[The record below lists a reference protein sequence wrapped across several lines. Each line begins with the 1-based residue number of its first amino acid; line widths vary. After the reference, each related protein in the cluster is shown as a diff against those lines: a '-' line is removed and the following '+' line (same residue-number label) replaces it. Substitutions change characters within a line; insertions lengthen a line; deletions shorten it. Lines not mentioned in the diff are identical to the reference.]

1 MKAHD
6 LLDDIYDTIVNNGRF
21 YCVPTRGSMMD
32 LHIREA
38 DKNDYDIIHQIQKQV
53 HELHTKERPD
63 HYKMADTTLDREYF
77 NSLIDGEY
85 TRVFLLE
92 DEQPIAYSILT
103 IKNTAERPILVPRKV
118 VYMNDFGVDQAYRGK
133 GMGKFFFGKIVEF
146 AKRMEADSLEL
157 GVWEFN
163 EDAIKFYESMNL
175 KTQTRLMGID
185 LK

>member
-1 MKAHD
+1 
-6 LLDDIYDTIVNNGRF
+6 
-21 YCVPTRGSMMD
+21 MD

-38 DKNDYDIIHQIQKQV
+38 DKNDYDIIHHIQKQV

-118 VYMNDFGVDQAYRGK
+118 VYMDDFASTRLTGGK
-133 GMGKFFFGKIVEF
+133 GWENFSL
-146 AKRMEADSLEL
+146 AK
-157 GVWEFN
+157 
-163 EDAIKFYESMNL
+163 
-175 KTQTRLMGID
+175 
-185 LK
+185 